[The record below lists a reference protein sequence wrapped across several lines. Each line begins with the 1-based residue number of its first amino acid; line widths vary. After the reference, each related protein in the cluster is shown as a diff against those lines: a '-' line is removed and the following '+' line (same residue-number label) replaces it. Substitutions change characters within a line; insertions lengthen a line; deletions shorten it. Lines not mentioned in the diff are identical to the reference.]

1 MQLTFSVQN
10 QIITRTDDF
19 KPVAK
24 SQNYLRASFTFS
36 DDWGNDDKIAIFHV
50 GNDNYEMILDSE
62 NECLVPWEA
71 LVVARNMYVSV
82 YSGDRIT
89 ASEALVKILPTGY
102 TERVSATEDPSIDVY
117 SSLLSRMNAIDEDI
131 VNQVNVALAEAK
143 ESGEFK
149 GDKGDTGEPGPIGP
163 QGIQGERGETG
174 ETGPRGEK
182 GDPGVDYVL
191 TAADKVE
198 IAGMIDVPSE
208 IDDTAGIGTTDKT
221 WSANKI
227 TSELENVGSV
237 KDVKINGTS
246 IVDSETGEAEI
257 PRATNSR
264 LGVVKGGNSYGIKV
278 RDSDSQLV
286 LDYASENT
294 IKNSA
299 AYYNSIVPRYQH
311 TSTFY
316 GLAKAAGDTT
326 QSQSA
331 NTVGTYTEEAKSA
344 ISEMLGGSV
353 AVSGT
358 TPTINAKAGIRYICG
373 EVTTLDITLPAS
385 GIVDVVFTSGST
397 PTVLTITPPTGQ
409 TVKWANGFDPTN
421 LDADTT
427 YEINIMD
434 GLGVAIGWT

>member
-50 GNDNYEMILDSE
+50 GNDNYEMILDSK

-117 SSLLSRMNAIDEDI
+117 SSLLSRMNSIDEDI
-131 VNQVNVALAEAK
+131 VNQVDTALTEAK
-143 ESGEFK
+143 ESGDFK

-182 GDPGVDYVL
+182 GDKGDTGLQGPQGIQGAQGERGPKGDKGDSGDDYVL
-191 TAADKVE
+191 TQADKQE
-198 IAGMIDVPSE
+198 IADLVDGAV
-208 IDDTAGIGTTDKT
+208 IDDSAGIGDTDKT

-227 TSELENVGSV
+227 ASELEDVGS
-237 KDVKINGTS
+237 
-246 IVDSETGEAEI
+246 
-257 PRATNSR
+257 
-264 LGVVKGGNSYGIKV
+264 IKV
-278 RDSDSQLV
+278 VTVTGTNPVIQ
-286 LDYASENT
+286 AEENT
-294 IKNSA
+294 
-299 AYYNSIVPRYQH
+299 
-311 TSTFY
+311 
-316 GLAKAAGDTT
+316 
-326 QSQSA
+326 
-331 NTVGTYTEEAKSA
+331 
-344 ISEMLGGSV
+344 
-353 AVSGT
+353 
-358 TPTINAKAGIRYICG
+358 RYICG
-373 EVTTLDITLPAS
+373 EVSTLDITLPAS

-434 GLGVAIGWT
+434 GLGVAVGWT

>member
-1 MQLTFSVQN
+1 MQLTFNVQN
-10 QIITRTDDF
+10 QIITRTDNF
-19 KPVAK
+19 QPVAK

-71 LVVARNMYVSV
+71 LVVARNIYVSV

-102 TERVSATEDPSIDVY
+102 TERVSATQDPSIDVY

-131 VNQVNVALAEAK
+131 VSQVDAALAEAK

-149 GDKGDTGEPGPIGP
+149 GDKGDPGEPGPMGP
-163 QGIQGERGETG
+163 QGPQGIQGIQGERGL
-174 ETGPRGEK
+174 K
-182 GDPGVDYVL
+182 GDKGNPGDAYVL
-191 TAADKVE
+191 TEADKEE
-198 IAGMIDVPSE
+198 IADLVDGAV
-208 IDDTAGIGTTDKT
+208 IDDSAGIGDTGKT

-227 TSELENVGSV
+227 ASELEDVGNVKV
-237 KDVKINGTS
+237 VTVTGTNPV
-246 IVDSETGEAEI
+246 IKAE
-257 PRATNSR
+257 
-264 LGVVKGGNSYGIKV
+264 K
-278 RDSDSQLV
+278 
-286 LDYASENT
+286 NT
-294 IKNSA
+294 
-299 AYYNSIVPRYQH
+299 
-311 TSTFY
+311 
-316 GLAKAAGDTT
+316 
-326 QSQSA
+326 
-331 NTVGTYTEEAKSA
+331 
-344 ISEMLGGSV
+344 
-353 AVSGT
+353 
-358 TPTINAKAGIRYICG
+358 RYICG

-385 GIVDVVFTSGST
+385 GIVDVVFVSGST
-397 PTVLTITPPTGQ
+397 PTVLTITPPIGQ

>member
-36 DDWGNDDKIAIFHV
+36 DDWGDDDKIAIFHV

-102 TERVSATEDPSIDVY
+102 TERISATEDPSIDVY
-117 SSLLSRMNAIDEDI
+117 SSLLSRMNSIDEDI
-131 VNQVNVALAEAK
+131 VNQVDVALTKAK
-143 ESGEFK
+143 ESGDFK
-149 GDKGDTGEPGPIGP
+149 GDKGDTGEPGSTGP
-163 QGIQGERGETG
+163 QGSQGIQGVQGERGPKG
-174 ETGPRGEK
+174 DK
-182 GDPGVDYVL
+182 GDPGDDYVL
-191 TAADKVE
+191 TQADKEE
-198 IAGMIDVPSE
+198 IADLVGGAV
-208 IDDTAGIGTTDKT
+208 IDDSAGIGDTDKT
-221 WSANKI
+221 WSADKI
-227 TSELENVGSV
+227 SSELENAGSV
-237 KDVKINGTS
+237 KDVKVNGTS

-257 PRATNSR
+257 PSATSGTYGLVR
-264 LGVVKGGNSYGIKV
+264 PSSTYGVNIIGNNYIGLVAANDNQIKDGKAV
-278 RDSDSQLV
+278 YATV
-286 LDYASENT
+286 LPNNMY
-294 IKNSA
+294 KA
-299 AYYNSIVPRYQH
+299 A
-311 TSTFY
+311 FY
-316 GLAKAAGDTT
+316 GFAKAAGDTT
-326 QSQSA
+326 QSQSSNA
-331 NTVGTYTEEAKSA
+331 VGTYTEEAKSA
-344 ISEMLGGSV
+344 ISEMLGG
-353 AVSGT
+353 AVSVTGT
-358 TPTINAKAGIRYICG
+358 TPNINAKAGIRYVCG

-397 PTVLTITPPTGQ
+397 PTVLTITPPSGQ

>member
-1 MQLTFSVQN
+1 MQLTFNVQN
-10 QIITRTDDF
+10 QIITRTDNF
-19 KPVAK
+19 QPVAK

-71 LVVARNMYVSV
+71 LVVARNIYVSV

-102 TERVSATEDPSIDVY
+102 TERVSATQDPSIDVY

-131 VNQVNVALAEAK
+131 VSQVDAALAEAK

-149 GDKGDTGEPGPIGP
+149 GDKGDPGEPGPMGP
-163 QGIQGERGETG
+163 QGPQGIQGIQGERGLKG
-174 ETGPRGEK
+174 DK
-182 GDPGVDYVL
+182 GDPGDAYVL
-191 TAADKVE
+191 TEADKEE
-198 IAGMIDVPSE
+198 IADLVDGAV
-208 IDDTAGIGTTDKT
+208 IDDSAGIGDTDKT

-227 TSELENVGSV
+227 ASELEDVGNVKV
-237 KDVKINGTS
+237 VTVTGTNPV
-246 IVDSETGEAEI
+246 IQAE
-257 PRATNSR
+257 
-264 LGVVKGGNSYGIKV
+264 K
-278 RDSDSQLV
+278 
-286 LDYASENT
+286 NT
-294 IKNSA
+294 
-299 AYYNSIVPRYQH
+299 
-311 TSTFY
+311 
-316 GLAKAAGDTT
+316 
-326 QSQSA
+326 
-331 NTVGTYTEEAKSA
+331 
-344 ISEMLGGSV
+344 
-353 AVSGT
+353 
-358 TPTINAKAGIRYICG
+358 RYICG

-409 TVKWANGFDPTN
+409 TVKWANGFDSTA

-434 GLGVAIGWT
+434 GLGVAGSWT